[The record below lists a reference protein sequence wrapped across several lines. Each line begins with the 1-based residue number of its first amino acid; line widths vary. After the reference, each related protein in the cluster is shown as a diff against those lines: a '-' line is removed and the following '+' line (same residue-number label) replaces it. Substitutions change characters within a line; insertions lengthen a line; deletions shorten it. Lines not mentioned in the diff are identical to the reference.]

1 MLTGSTEGVTNLSS
15 TVCSLLN
22 AETNK
27 GRVCHF
33 NQDVIYTIHMDELN
47 PPPLHVIQDTLS
59 TQCSVE
65 TPVPVWKTNTATHL
79 YLRRKGNLKNAQT
92 LRWSHQGP

>member
-1 MLTGSTEGVTNLSS
+1 MLTESTEGVTNLSS

-47 PPPLHVIQDTLS
+47 PPPLHVIQNTLS
-59 TQCSVE
+59 THGSVE
-65 TPVPVWKTNTATHL
+65 TPVTVWKTNTDTHL
-79 YLRRKGNLKNAQT
+79 YLERKRNLENA
-92 LRWSHQGP
+92 